1 MIFNN
6 DKDLSEQ
13 ANKTDDLSTSEVVI
27 KLSSVKITY
36 DKMANKIINKLEK
49 PTLPT
54 QEEMLDDILDT
65 LLGDE

>member
-1 MIFNN
+1 M
-6 DKDLSEQ
+6 
-13 ANKTDDLSTSEVVI
+13 VI

-65 LLGDE
+65 LFTDE